1 MWLKSLQEIVGTPTS
16 IIYEDGC
23 VKIVFTFQKTV
34 ELPEDAF
41 PKETLKN
48 SIGKRIGILN
58 IDGTYRIRNVK
69 KPPK

>member
-34 ELPEDAF
+34 ELPEDAI

-48 SIGKRIGILN
+48 SIGRRIGILN
-58 IDGTYRIRNVK
+58 IDGKYKIRNVK
-69 KPPK
+69 KSAK

>member
-23 VKIVFTFQKTV
+23 VKIVFTIQKII
-34 ELPEDAF
+34 EIPEDAF
-41 PKETLKN
+41 PRDVLKN

-58 IDGTYRIRNVK
+58 IDGKYKIRNVEK
-69 KPPK
+69 SAK